1 MWATRWVAL
10 PGAPDLRKAV
20 VPSMRVSDER
30 VDIFRMNPVTLSFSD
45 PKEERSFLQA
55 HAVGG
60 LRIVRVSLLFAAAL
74 YIAFSLLDHQLRP
87 ERADSLLAIR
97 IPGTIFLLAVVALS
111 TLRSAPK
118 YFQLTM
124 AAVVVIGGTGVVA
137 IVTIAET
144 TGWTSYYGGVI
155 LALIYAHALLRLRF
169 IYATLSSW
177 AIVGMYFLSMEV
189 IATLPPSV
197 ILNNTVY
204 VVSANLLGM
213 FSSYGLEYY
222 ARTVY
227 HNTRMLDASQKQ
239 LSVEYERTTN
249 ELAAVREIQLSMLPR
264 ELPEHSAID
273 LSVTMTT
280 ATEVGGDYYDFVTA
294 DDGKLTF
301 AIGDATGHGVRAGAL
316 VTASKL
322 LFTTYAV
329 RDDPASFLQRTSH
342 ALRGMNFPK
351 LYMTMA
357 VGKICEMELEIA
369 GAGMPPALLY
379 RAATATVAHVTLKG
393 IPLGSGF
400 NGHYTSKRFPL
411 GPGDVLVFMSDG
423 LPEMFNAG
431 NAMLGYEP
439 VESELMSTAS
449 RPAPEILE
457 RITRRAEEWRA
468 HSPLRDDVT
477 VMVMKMKGSDAHRV
491 KEGSG
496 YARSDYELS
505 RV

>member
-1 MWATRWVAL
+1 MWGTRWGTL
-10 PGAPDLRKAV
+10 PGAPGLREAV
-20 VPSMRVSDER
+20 VPSMPVSDEWAG
-30 VDIFRMNPVTLSFSD
+30 ISRMNPVTLSFSD
-45 PKEERSFLQA
+45 RDEERSFLQA
-55 HAVGG
+55 HASGG
-60 LRIVRVSLLFAAAL
+60 LKIVRVSLLFAAAL

-87 ERADSLLAIR
+87 ERAESLLAIR
-97 IPGTIFLLAVVALS
+97 VPGTLFLLAIVALS
-111 TLRSAPK
+111 TVRSATK

-124 AAVVVIGGTGVVA
+124 AAVVVVGGTGVVA

-177 AIVGMYFLSMEV
+177 TLVGMYFLSMEV
-189 IATLPPSV
+189 IASLPTPV

-204 VVSANLLGM
+204 VVAANFLGM

-227 HNTRMLDASQKQ
+227 RNTRMLDASQKQ
-239 LSVEYERTTN
+239 LSVEYDRTTN

-273 LSVTMTT
+273 LSVAMTT

-329 RDDPASFLQRTSH
+329 RDEPASFLQRTSH

-379 RAATATVAHVTLKG
+379 QAATATIAHVVLKG

-400 NGHYTSKRFPL
+400 NGHYASQRIAL

-423 LPEMFNAG
+423 LPEMFNEG
-431 NAMLGYEP
+431 NAMLGYDP
-439 VESELMSTAS
+439 VESELLSAACL
-449 RPAPEILE
+449 PATEILE

-468 HSPLRDDVT
+468 HAPLRDDVT
-477 VMVMKMKGSDAHRV
+477 VMVMKMKESDAHRV
-491 KEGSG
+491 KEDTGHAWSN
-496 YARSDYELS
+496 YELS